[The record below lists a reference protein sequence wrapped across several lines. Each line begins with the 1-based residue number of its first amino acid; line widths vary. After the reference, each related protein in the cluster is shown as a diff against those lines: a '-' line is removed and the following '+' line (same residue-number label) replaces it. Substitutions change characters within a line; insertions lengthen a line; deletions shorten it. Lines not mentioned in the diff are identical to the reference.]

1 MTHPGYDRDERV
13 CVCARGA
20 ELFNVHSIYIFVLVV
35 SIVYQLDKTQKNHWS
50 TLSPAL
56 KLSIN

>member
-1 MTHPGYDRDERV
+1 MTHPGYDRDECV
-13 CVCARGA
+13 CVRARGA
-20 ELFNVHSIYIFVLVV
+20 ELFNVHSIYIFVLAV

-56 KLSIN
+56 KMSIN